1 MELNHRVE
9 QRGQFCRKS
18 SEEGRMKAQHSPQ
31 TWILIATGIVLVT
44 VVIGICLLGTF
55 VYNLPVIFPPA
66 SISPQGFNYFT
77 LTPVA
82 VSPAQTPTSSS
93 VVAVATSQ
101 LSPTPLPDPSPTA
114 PSPAPFATPANGR
127 IVFVT
132 ERNGFNNIFIMNAN
146 GTGQRLLV
154 PHIGNYYDY
163 APAVSPDSRRLAF
176 SSNQEKPGTD
186 NIYIMN
192 MDGTNRTKITTS
204 QNAKNWSSS
213 WFPDGRRLAFS
224 SNRQGIWQTFT
235 MNDDGSNVKP
245 LVRSN
250 QDVINVEVSPSGS
263 VIAYTCGKEICL
275 ADSDGSN
282 PRVLLQNGLPK
293 DHLAWSPDSTRLAYS
308 QLNPSTG
315 KTGVYVLDLNA
326 SPRQLV
332 ENGGWPSWSPDG
344 TRIVFSSDMNGV
356 ANLYIYDFATA
367 QVLRLTTT
375 GAADYTPVWT
385 RN

>member
-1 MELNHRVE
+1 
-9 QRGQFCRKS
+9 
-18 SEEGRMKAQHSPQ
+18 MKEQHSPQ
-31 TWILIATGIVLVT
+31 AWFLFGTGIVLVA
-44 VVIGICLLGTF
+44 VVVGICLLGTF
-55 VYNLPVIFPPA
+55 VYNLPVIFPPP

-77 LTPVA
+77 LTPVS
-82 VSPAQTPTSSS
+82 VSPGQTPTSSS

-101 LSPTPLPDPSPTA
+101 PLPTLPLDTGSPT
-114 PSPAPFATPANGR
+114 PSPAPVATPGNSR

-132 ERNGFNNIFIMNAN
+132 ERNGYNSIFIMNAN

-154 PHIGNYYDY
+154 PHDGNYYDY
-163 APAVSPDSRRLAF
+163 APAISPDGRRLAF
-176 SSNQEKPGTD
+176 SSNREKSGTD
-186 NIYIMN
+186 NIYVMN
-192 MDGTNRTKITTS
+192 MDGTNLTKITTT

-224 SNRQGIWQTFT
+224 SNRQGLWQTFT
-235 MNDDGSNVKP
+235 MNDDGSDVKP
-245 LVRSN
+245 LITSN

-263 VIAYTCGKEICL
+263 TIAYICGKEICL

-293 DHLAWSPDSTRLAYS
+293 DHLAWSPDSARLAFT
-308 QLNPSTG
+308 QLNPNSG
-315 KTGVYVLDLNA
+315 KTSVHVLDLKA

-344 TRIVFSSDMNGV
+344 TRIVFSSDVNGV
-356 ANLYIYDFATA
+356 ANLYTYDFATA
-367 QVLRLTTT
+367 QALRLTTT